1 MMISKK
7 KGRGV
12 PFFEHFT
19 TSPRTTAQ
27 RQRYINHYTLCTL
40 CFSRRCDEI
49 QEEKRMKKIL
59 EDLFFGELQPNVMN
73 HSDNPSIQ
81 KCIQIMDEK
90 EETLLKLLEGKE
102 RKLLLDLINAQSELG
117 GNCAVEQFINGFTL
131 GARMIAEAII
141 E

>member
-7 KGRGV
+7 KRSGALSANILR
-12 PFFEHFT
+12 HFPT
-19 TSPRTTAQ
+19 HDCQ

-102 RKLLLDLINAQSELG
+102 RKLFLDLINAQSELD
-117 GNCAVEQFINGFTL
+117 GNCAVEQFINGFKL